1 MGGFAWDDVK
11 SARNLER
18 RGCDF
23 EYAARIFHGPVVANE
38 DRGGDCGEVRL
49 VALGVVDGV
58 YLTVVYTDRVELGR
72 RVRRIISARHSNRRE
87 RNEYGNRIPQG

>member
-1 MGGFAWDDVK
+1 MGEFAWDDAK

-18 RGCDF
+18 RGFDF
-23 EYAARIFHGPVVANE
+23 EYAARVFHGPTVTHE
-38 DRGGDCGEVRL
+38 DRRRDYGEARL
-49 VALGVVDGV
+49 VGVVDGV

-87 RNEYGNRIPQG
+87 RSEYGNSIP